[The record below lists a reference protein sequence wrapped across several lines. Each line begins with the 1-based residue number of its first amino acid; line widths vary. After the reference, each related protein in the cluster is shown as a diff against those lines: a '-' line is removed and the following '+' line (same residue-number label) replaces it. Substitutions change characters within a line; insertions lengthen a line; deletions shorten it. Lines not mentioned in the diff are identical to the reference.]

1 MTQISENQTVIAE
14 NLFSFEDDTPT
25 LLGSYCADCDE
36 HFFPQQRACT
46 KCPTETLENVELG
59 STGTLWSW
67 TVQCFAPKPPYRPST
82 TTEQFEP
89 YGVGYVEL
97 TCGLKVEARL
107 LSDNPS
113 PTGNGKPGESAATFR
128 IGDKMQLTIVP
139 FFHDEEGR
147 EVLSFAFR
155 PLTETPS

>member
-1 MTQISENQTVIAE
+1 MTPINENQTVIAE
-14 NLFSFEDDTPT
+14 NLFLLENDSPT

-36 HFFPQQRACT
+36 HFFPQQDACT
-46 KCPTETLENVELG
+46 RCPTEKLKSVELG

-82 TTEQFEP
+82 TPEQFEP

-97 TCGLKVEARL
+97 PCGLKVEARL
-107 LSDNPS
+107 LSANPD
-113 PTGNGKPGESAATFR
+113 PTVSGRSDDIAAYFS

-139 FFHDEEGR
+139 FFRDDEGR
-147 EVLSFAFR
+147 EVLGFAFR
-155 PLTETPS
+155 TATEPAS